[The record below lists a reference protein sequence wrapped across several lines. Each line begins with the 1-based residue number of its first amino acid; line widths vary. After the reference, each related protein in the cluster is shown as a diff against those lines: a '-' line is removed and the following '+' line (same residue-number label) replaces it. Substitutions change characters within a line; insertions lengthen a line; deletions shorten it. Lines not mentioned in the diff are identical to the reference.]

1 MDKVDLSNAYIRIWV
16 CPKYILLLNVVSPPQ
31 PSNPE
36 LLISFHLSLLMVY
49 AESSQLFYT
58 SIKTVT
64 NIVNSSWAA
73 EPTA

>member
-1 MDKVDLSNAYIRIWV
+1 MDKVDLSNAYILIWV

>member
-1 MDKVDLSNAYIRIWV
+1 MDKVDIIDAYIRIWV

-58 SIKTVT
+58 ANKTVT
-64 NIVNSSWAA
+64 NIVNSSWDA
-73 EPTA
+73 